1 MARLPLGSHGRRRW
15 PRLRGDPL
23 PETSDGE
30 QAQELEA
37 PTDEHEV
44 IEDAA
49 PTPAELGEAMT
60 GGHTDAAREDGHN
73 ADTPDE
79 GDALPALD
87 EASSDWFAADP
98 PFPEPTEDKGDRPPK
113 PGRRLLGRLARRGKG
128 ASPEPAEGQEEDEL
142 GLSAPAVPPAAVTGL
157 ELVKRFGTGETAVDA
172 LRGVTVSFAPGTFS
186 AIMGPSGSGKS
197 TLMHILAG
205 LDRPTGGEVEL
216 AGRSLSELGDHQLT
230 ELRRSQVGFVF
241 QAFNLVP
248 VLSAEENIALPLSL
262 AGRRPDRGWVD
273 ELLDAVDLSDRRTH
287 RPAELSGGQQ
297 QAVAIARSLVT
308 RPAVVFADEPTGN
321 LDSES
326 TEQVLGLLRRATTQF
341 GQTVVLVTHDP
352 LAAAKADRV
361 LFLEDGRI
369 VRDAGHLTAEA
380 IVTALKVG

>member
-1 MARLPLGSHGRRRW
+1 MARLPLGSRGRRRW
-15 PRLRGDPL
+15 PRLRGDQAA
-23 PETSDGE
+23 ETSDGGHG
-30 QAQELEA
+30 QEVEA
-37 PTDEHEV
+37 PADEHDV
-44 IEDAA
+44 VEDAA
-49 PTPAELGEAMT
+49 PAPAHEELGE
-60 GGHTDAAREDGHN
+60 
-73 ADTPDE
+73 P
-79 GDALPALD
+79 
-87 EASSDWFAADP
+87 SSDWFAADH
-98 PFPEPTEDKGDRPPK
+98 PFPEPDIEDKGDRAPRPR
-113 PGRRLLGRLARRGKG
+113 RRLLRRLARRGDDASGEG
-128 ASPEPAEGQEEDEL
+128 APRQQDDEL
-142 GLSAPAVPPAAVTGL
+142 GLSAPAVPPAAVTGY

-216 AGRSLSELGDHQLT
+216 AGRPLAGLGDHQLT

-248 VLSAEENIALPLSL
+248 VLSAEENVALPLSL
-262 AGRRPDRGWVD
+262 AGRRPDPGWVD
-273 ELLDAVDLSDRRTH
+273 ELLDAVDLSDRRAH

-352 LAAAKADRV
+352 VAAAKADRV

-380 IVTALKVG
+380 IVAALKVA